1 MWLRTITYPS
11 AKRTAGTWKSPQWKG
26 DRDHLQN
33 LRFWEHFSVGGVPW
47 LGTLIILMTKAP
59 SPRMVKFNLQVVIWY
74 HVRIP
79 KKMHNNGREIHQNYH
94 TFAFFDC
101 PQKGSQLTWSH
112 PSCIRYPQLELIYGW
127 PLFLDL
133 ALTDKK
139 RCSACLE
146 DECEVEQKIEADFFA
161 MKQS

>member
-26 DRDHLQN
+26 DHLQN
-33 LRFWEHFSVGGVPW
+33 LRFWESVLWVGC
-47 LGTLIILMTKAP
+47 LGWETSSWWRRHLLHEW
-59 SPRMVKFNLQVVIWY
+59 SNLQVVIWY
-74 HVRIP
+74 HVTIP
-79 KKMHNNGREIHQNYH
+79 QKMHNNGREIHQNYH

-101 PQKGSQLTWSH
+101 PQMGSQLTWSH

-146 DECEVEQKIEADFFA
+146 ECEVEQKIEADFFE
-161 MKQS
+161 MKQT